1 MGMATAVGT
10 EAGVGGV
17 AASLS
22 TLFLP
27 IAHDER
33 SVLAFSSLHESAVQA
48 EPGPPS
54 LLWAHTSFSAQL
66 RRRFCYQLEGEG
78 REMETDNCCSAATFF
93 SPAPLPRP
101 HKYLPV
107 FIDGMLNRLYGF
119 SVLRSIESPLWVRF
133 GISFP
138 PVTDAWPQQRHHN
151 SPPT

>member
-48 EPGPPS
+48 ELGSPSPSLPGPIHLS
-54 LLWAHTSFSAQL
+54 LLNYVVVFVTS
-66 RRRFCYQLEGEG
+66 
-78 REMETDNCCSAATFF
+78 
-93 SPAPLPRP
+93 
-101 HKYLPV
+101 
-107 FIDGMLNRLYGF
+107 
-119 SVLRSIESPLWVRF
+119 
-133 GISFP
+133 
-138 PVTDAWPQQRHHN
+138 
-151 SPPT
+151 

>member
-48 EPGPPS
+48 ELGTPSLPGPIHLS
-54 LLWAHTSFSAQL
+54 LLNYVVVFVTMKRGKKGGDGDRQL
-66 RRRFCYQLEGEG
+66 LL
-78 REMETDNCCSAATFF
+78 CSDIFLSCSIAK
-93 SPAPLPRP
+93 APQI
-101 HKYLPV
+101 
-107 FIDGMLNRLYGF
+107 FAGF
-119 SVLRSIESPLWVRF
+119 Y
-133 GISFP
+133 
-138 PVTDAWPQQRHHN
+138 
-151 SPPT
+151 

>member
-48 EPGPPS
+48 ELVTPSLPGPIHLS
-54 LLWAHTSFSAQL
+54 LLNYVVVFVTSQ
-66 RRRFCYQLEGEG
+66 RG
-78 REMETDNCCSAATFF
+78 RGGRWRQTIVA
-93 SPAPLPRP
+93 L
-101 HKYLPV
+101 
-107 FIDGMLNRLYGF
+107 
-119 SVLRSIESPLWVRF
+119 
-133 GISFP
+133 
-138 PVTDAWPQQRHHN
+138 QRHFSLLLHCQG
-151 SPPT
+151 PTNICRFLLMAC